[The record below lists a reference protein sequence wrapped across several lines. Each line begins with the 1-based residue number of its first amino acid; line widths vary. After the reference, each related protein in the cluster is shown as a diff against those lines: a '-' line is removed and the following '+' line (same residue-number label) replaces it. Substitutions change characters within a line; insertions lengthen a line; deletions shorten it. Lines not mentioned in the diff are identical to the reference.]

1 MHFPIKVLCAVFCP
15 KTIGWLK
22 RRELQLISIWFGTV
36 NEQILFQ
43 TPWSGCGN
51 PRICISIASPSC
63 WSGGNK
69 DKKRTG
75 GQHREN
81 KNVNENDSLGGYS
94 DKKNSVKWCY
104 LLVVRYLQS
113 LVDLVVVLIK
123 QGMSKS
129 TEWYYYNM
137 ISISNVALVTE
148 RTFYY

>member
-1 MHFPIKVLCAVFCP
+1 MWQSKNLHFHRFSFL
-15 KTIGWLK
+15 
-22 RRELQLISIWFGTV
+22 LIW
-36 NEQILFQ
+36 
-43 TPWSGCGN
+43 
-51 PRICISIASPSC
+51 
-63 WSGGNK
+63 GNK

-129 TEWYYYNM
+129 TD
-137 ISISNVALVTE
+137 
-148 RTFYY
+148 

>member
-1 MHFPIKVLCAVFCP
+1 MWQSKNLHFHCFSFL
-15 KTIGWLK
+15 
-22 RRELQLISIWFGTV
+22 LIW
-36 NEQILFQ
+36 
-43 TPWSGCGN
+43 
-51 PRICISIASPSC
+51 
-63 WSGGNK
+63 GNK

-129 TEWYYYNM
+129 TD
-137 ISISNVALVTE
+137 
-148 RTFYY
+148 